1 MLIVVATCSIGFTS
15 YADEQPTLVKGYA
28 TAYCLE
34 GITATGK
41 EVRKGICATGRRE
54 WLGKTAVI
62 YQRLP
67 DGNVGKILGIYEVE
81 DTGCKESVIDVWCP
95 EEECQDFMNKVYEDG
110 CKGKIWIQ
118 IIEECNG

>member
-1 MLIVVATCSIGFTS
+1 MLIATTIFLTGSTS
-15 YADEQPTLVKGYA
+15 YADEQPTLVKGHA

-54 WLGKTAVI
+54 WLGKTAII

-67 DGNVGKILGIYEVE
+67 NGNIGRVLGIYEIE

-110 CKGKIWIQ
+110 CQGKIWIQ
-118 IIEECNG
+118 IIEESKG